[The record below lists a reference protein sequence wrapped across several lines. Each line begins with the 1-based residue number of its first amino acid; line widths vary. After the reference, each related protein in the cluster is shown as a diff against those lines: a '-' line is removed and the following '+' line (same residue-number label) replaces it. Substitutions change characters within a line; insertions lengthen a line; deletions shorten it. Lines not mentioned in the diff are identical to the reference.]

1 MRRLTLYG
9 DSDLGLLRIV
19 TSDIR
24 LLSLVITRQILY
36 LSAPVRSIA
45 LNPQRLHLLH
55 PPQYTLQSV
64 INYRERRPI
73 FKVTAESLLRL
84 SHSPLDTSARL
95 PAYRI
100 HHGLPIPPHL
110 HTQEDDS

>member
-24 LLSLVITRQILY
+24 LLSLVIARQILY

-45 LNPQRLHLLH
+45 LNPQRLY
-55 PPQYTLQSV
+55 PPPPSSIYFAECDQ
-64 INYRERRPI
+64 PI
-73 FKVTAESLLRL
+73 VRG
-84 SHSPLDTSARL
+84 
-95 PAYRI
+95 
-100 HHGLPIPPHL
+100 GLF
-110 HTQEDDS
+110 SR

>member
-24 LLSLVITRQILY
+24 LLSLVITTNTVSECPCKKH
-36 LSAPVRSIA
+36 SAEPA
-45 LNPQRLHLLH
+45 
-55 PPQYTLQSV
+55 TLISSSPLFNMLV
-64 INYRERRPI
+64 ITYRERRPI
-73 FKVTAESLLRL
+73 FKVTAESLLRP